1 LFLWTFFVKSPQ
13 PPLLFIKTAT
23 QFSRFFCMV
32 IPIGLALMRADLLAI
47 GAIVLWASLAAL
59 ATSLSNIPP
68 FLLTGI
74 GLVVGSLISIP
85 LSGFKL
91 SAWKVPSRTLMVGV
105 YGLFGYHL
113 MLFIALQTAPAVE
126 ANLVNYLWPLLIVV
140 LAPLFSRHL
149 KLGPRHTIAA
159 SAGFTGA
166 AIAITSAGSVS
177 GLFGFEV
184 GYLFAFAAAVIWA
197 TYSLMTTKLPA
208 FPTSAI
214 GLFGLVSG
222 VLAIGAHFVLEAPA
236 VISSSDWVLLV
247 ILGLG
252 PLGGA
257 FYFWDAAL
265 KIGDPRRIGLLAF
278 LTPLLSTTLLLVV
291 SGRALSWQLLL
302 ATALIVGGAL
312 LGSRS
317 SREPKPKS

>member
-1 LFLWTFFVKSPQ
+1 
-13 PPLLFIKTAT
+13 
-23 QFSRFFCMV
+23 
-32 IPIGLALMRADLLAI
+32 MRADLFAI
-47 GAIVLWASLAAL
+47 GAIVLWASLATL
-59 ATSLSNIPP
+59 ATLLSDIPP

-74 GLVVGSLISIP
+74 GLVIGSLISLP

-91 SAWKVPSRTLMVGV
+91 SAWKVPSKTLTVGI

-149 KLGPRHTIAA
+149 KLGARHIIAA
-159 SAGFTGA
+159 ASGFAGA
-166 AIAITSAGSVS
+166 AIAITSSGGVS
-177 GLFGFEV
+177 GVLGFEV
-184 GYLFAFAAAVIWA
+184 GYLFALAAAVIWA
-197 TYSLMTTKLPA
+197 TYSLMTTKLPT

-222 VLAIGAHFVLEAPA
+222 VLAIGAHFLLEDPA
-236 VISSSDWVLLV
+236 VISTSDWVLLV

-278 LTPLLSTTLLLVV
+278 LTPLLSTTMLLVV
-291 SGRALSWQLLL
+291 SGRELSWQLLL
-302 ATALIVGGAL
+302 ATALIVGGAV
-312 LGSRS
+312 LGSGS
-317 SREPKPKS
+317 TSEPKSRS

>member
-1 LFLWTFFVKSPQ
+1 MK
-13 PPLLFIKTAT
+13 
-23 QFSRFFCMV
+23 
-32 IPIGLALMRADLLAI
+32 ADLLAL
-47 GAIVLWASLAAL
+47 GAIVLWASLATL
-59 ATSLSNIPP
+59 ATLLGDIPP

-74 GLVVGSLISIP
+74 GLIIGSLISIP
-85 LSGFKL
+85 LSGFRL
-91 SAWKVPSRTLMVGV
+91 SAWKIPPQTLLVGV

-113 MLFIALQTAPAVE
+113 MLFIALQSAPAVE

-140 LAPLFSRHL
+140 LSPLFTKSL
-149 KLGPRHTIAA
+149 KLGLRAVIAA
-159 SAGFTGA
+159 ILGFVGA
-166 AIAITSAGSVS
+166 ALAITSSGSTS
-177 GLFGFEV
+177 ADAGFEL
-184 GYLFAFAAAVIWA
+184 GYVFALAAAIIWA
-197 TYSLMTTKLPA
+197 TYSLTTTKLQA

-222 VLAIGAHFVLEAPA
+222 LLAIAAHFVLEEPA

-291 SGRALSWQLLL
+291 SGRELSVQLLA
-302 ATALIVGGAL
+302 ATALIVGGAM
-312 LGSRS
+312 LGSKAAS
-317 SREPKPKS
+317 EPKART

>member
-1 LFLWTFFVKSPQ
+1 
-13 PPLLFIKTAT
+13 
-23 QFSRFFCMV
+23 
-32 IPIGLALMRADLLAI
+32 MRADLFAI

-74 GLVVGSLISIP
+74 GLVIGSLISLP

-91 SAWKVPSRTLMVGV
+91 TAWKVPAKTLTVGV

-140 LAPLFSRHL
+140 LAPLFTRSL
-149 KLGPRHTIAA
+149 KLGARNIIAA
-159 SAGFTGA
+159 IAGFTGA
-166 AIAITSAGSVS
+166 AIAISSAGA
-177 GLFGFEV
+177 GAGPLGFEI

-197 TYSLMTTKLPA
+197 TYSLLTTKLPT

-222 VLAIGAHFVLEAPA
+222 LLAIAAHFVLEDPA
-236 VISSSDWVLLV
+236 VISASDWVLLV

-302 ATALIVGGAL
+302 ATVLIIGGAL
-312 LGSRS
+312 LGSKP
-317 SREPKPKS
+317 SREPKSRS

>member
-1 LFLWTFFVKSPQ
+1 MKANLF
-13 PPLLFIKTAT
+13 
-23 QFSRFFCMV
+23 
-32 IPIGLALMRADLLAI
+32 AI
-47 GAIVLWASLAAL
+47 GAIVLWASLATL
-59 ATSLSNIPP
+59 ATSLVDIPP

-74 GLVVGSLISIP
+74 GLIIGSLISLP

-91 SAWKVPSRTLMVGV
+91 SAWKVPSRTLAVGI

-140 LAPLFSRHL
+140 LAPAFSRHL
-149 KLGPRHTIAA
+149 KLGVRHIIAA
-159 SAGFTGA
+159 GAGFAGA
-166 AIAITSAGSVS
+166 TIAITSSGGVS
-177 GLFGFEV
+177 GVLNFEI
-184 GYLFAFAAAVIWA
+184 GYLFALAAAVIWA
-197 TYSLMTTKLPA
+197 TYSLLSTKLPP

-222 VLAIGAHFVLEAPA
+222 LLAIGAHFVLEDPA
-236 VISSSDWVLLV
+236 VISGGDWVLLV

-278 LTPLLSTTLLLVV
+278 LTPLLSTTLLLIV
-291 SGRALSWQLLL
+291 SGRTLSWQLL
-302 ATALIVGGAL
+302 AAAVLIVGGAV

-317 SREPKPKS
+317 AREPKPRS

>member
-1 LFLWTFFVKSPQ
+1 
-13 PPLLFIKTAT
+13 
-23 QFSRFFCMV
+23 
-32 IPIGLALMRADLLAI
+32 MRADLFAI
-47 GAIVLWASLAAL
+47 GAIVLWGSLATL
-59 ATSLSNIPP
+59 ATLLGEIPP

-74 GLVVGSLISIP
+74 GLVIGSLISLP

-91 SAWKVPSRTLMVGV
+91 SAWKVPAKTLSVGI

-140 LAPLFSRHL
+140 LAPLFTRSLRLGLRHA
-149 KLGPRHTIAA
+149 IAA
-159 SAGFTGA
+159 GAGFTGA
-166 AIAITSAGSVS
+166 AIAITSAGAAT
-177 GLFGFEV
+177 GPLGFEI

-197 TYSLMTTKLPA
+197 TYSLLTTKLRT

-222 VLAIGAHFVLEAPA
+222 VLALVAHFVLEEPA
-236 VISSSDWVLLV
+236 VISSSDWFLLV
-247 ILGLG
+247 VLGVG

-278 LTPLLSTTLLLVV
+278 LTPLLSTTMLLVV
-291 SGRALSWQLLL
+291 SGRELSWQLLL
-302 ATALIVGGAL
+302 ATTLIVGGAIW
-312 LGSRS
+312 GTQSAQGTSR
-317 SREPKPKS
+317 